1 MTEPAAPD
9 DDPIIEV
16 EDFSFFYGSK
26 QVLFNI
32 GMTFETNRVTALIG
46 PSGCGKSTLL
56 RNINRMNDLVPD
68 VRHQGDIRIDGTS
81 LYDPRVEVISLRKRV
96 GMVFQKYN
104 PFPKSIYENIVF
116 PLRVA
121 GRSRRA
127 ELDETVERSLKGAA
141 LWDEVK
147 DKLHESAYGL
157 SGGQQQRLCIARAIA
172 NRPQILLMDEPC
184 AALDPIATLK
194 IEDLMEDLKK
204 DLTIVIVTHNMQQA
218 TRIADVYKRQ
228 AGKVTKK
235 KSLAEIAMSYGYVY
249 VAQVAMG
256 ANPAQTL
263 KAIHE
268 AEAYDGPSLIIGYS
282 PCEMHSIK
290 KGGMQNCQAEMK
302 KAVECGYW
310 NLFRFNPEAAAGKK
324 FSLDSKEPAGGYQ
337 EFLMNEARY
346 ASLTRSFPERAE
358 ELFKENEQAAMDR
371 YQHLLKLKTVY
382 NEA

>member
-1 MTEPAAPD
+1 MSVCIRIKDAVKKYGDNT
-9 DDPIIEV
+9 IISDLSLNIKEG
-16 EDFSFFYGSK
+16 EFFT
-26 QVLFNI
+26 L
-32 GMTFETNRVTALIG
+32 LG

-68 VRHQGDIRIDGTS
+68 VRHRGDIRIDGAS

-218 TRIADVYKRQ
+218 TRIADRTAFMYMGRLV
-228 AGKVTKK
+228 
-235 KSLAEIAMSYGYVY
+235 EYGETS
-249 VAQVAMG
+249 QIFT
-256 ANPAQTL
+256 NPAEKET
-263 KAIHE
+263 
-268 AEAYDGPSLIIGYS
+268 EAYITG
-282 PCEMHSIK
+282 
-290 KGGMQNCQAEMK
+290 
-302 KAVECGYW
+302 
-310 NLFRFNPEAAAGKK
+310 RF
-324 FSLDSKEPAGGYQ
+324 S
-337 EFLMNEARY
+337 
-346 ASLTRSFPERAE
+346 
-358 ELFKENEQAAMDR
+358 
-371 YQHLLKLKTVY
+371 
-382 NEA
+382 

>member
-1 MTEPAAPD
+1 MTEPAAAD

-16 EDFSFFYGSK
+16 ENFSFFYGDK

-32 GMTFETNRVTALIG
+32 GMTFESNRVTALIG

-68 VRHQGDIRIDGTS
+68 VHHQGDIRMDGTS

-121 GRSRRA
+121 GRNRRA

-172 NRPQILLMDEPC
+172 NRPHILLMDEPC

-218 TRIADVYKRQ
+218 TRIADRTAFMYMGRLV
-228 AGKVTKK
+228 
-235 KSLAEIAMSYGYVY
+235 EYGETS
-249 VAQVAMG
+249 QIFT
-256 ANPAQTL
+256 NPAEKET
-263 KAIHE
+263 
-268 AEAYDGPSLIIGYS
+268 EAYITG
-282 PCEMHSIK
+282 
-290 KGGMQNCQAEMK
+290 
-302 KAVECGYW
+302 
-310 NLFRFNPEAAAGKK
+310 RF
-324 FSLDSKEPAGGYQ
+324 S
-337 EFLMNEARY
+337 
-346 ASLTRSFPERAE
+346 
-358 ELFKENEQAAMDR
+358 
-371 YQHLLKLKTVY
+371 
-382 NEA
+382 

>member
-1 MTEPAAPD
+1 MTTQPTVED
-9 DDPIIEV
+9 YPIIEV
-16 EDFSFFYGSK
+16 DNFSFFYGNK
-26 QVLFNI
+26 QVLFDI
-32 GMTFETNRVTALIG
+32 GLNFESNKVTALIG

-68 VRHQGDIRIDGTS
+68 VHHIGDIRIDGTS

-121 GRSRRA
+121 GRNKRS
-127 ELDETVERSLKGAA
+127 ELDETVERSLQGAA

-218 TRIADVYKRQ
+218 TRIADKTAFLYM
-228 AGKVTKK
+228 GKLIEYGDTAQIFTNPTEK
-235 KSLAEIAMSYGYVY
+235 ETESYITG
-249 VAQVAMG
+249 
-256 ANPAQTL
+256 
-263 KAIHE
+263 
-268 AEAYDGPSLIIGYS
+268 
-282 PCEMHSIK
+282 
-290 KGGMQNCQAEMK
+290 
-302 KAVECGYW
+302 
-310 NLFRFNPEAAAGKK
+310 RF
-324 FSLDSKEPAGGYQ
+324 S
-337 EFLMNEARY
+337 
-346 ASLTRSFPERAE
+346 
-358 ELFKENEQAAMDR
+358 
-371 YQHLLKLKTVY
+371 
-382 NEA
+382 